1 MCKVLPLSMVDT
13 ARAPTRSNAQHSG
26 SHVHWCLPLL
36 QQPRVLQANVP
47 FSASGVLLL
56 IMVDNSVPALN
67 HLTPLLAASMLPR
80 TFFLC

>member
-56 IMVDNSVPALN
+56 IMVDNSLSSSQPICGQFSGRSVALN
-67 HLTPLLAASMLPR
+67 SY
-80 TFFLC
+80 